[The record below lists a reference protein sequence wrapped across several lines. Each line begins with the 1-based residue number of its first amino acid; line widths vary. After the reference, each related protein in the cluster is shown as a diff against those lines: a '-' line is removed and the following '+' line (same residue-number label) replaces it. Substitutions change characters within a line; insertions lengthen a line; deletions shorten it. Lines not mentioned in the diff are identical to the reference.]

1 MNLSTYQNTVYSNGI
16 ELRNSREQQKEK
28 EVFLYYVSNLDYWC
42 ISYIDGLHAGHHRQV
57 QNERFLFSSER
68 KLYPCVS
75 DQNAFDRYTG
85 GFAGALGA
93 LGIVVALGAILG
105 SLLSMSGA
113 TEQLAAGV
121 LRAAGKERSSLAM
134 NIIGFIISI
143 PVYMGSAY
151 IILNPLCKNLSKD
164 TKKNVFVFTTA
175 LSIGLLVTH
184 CLVIPTPGPLA
195 VANTLGI
202 DIGWFILYA
211 LLVSIAASLTGGWL
225 YGKFMGKKYP
235 YEELIED
242 LKEDTAEETDS
253 ELWPQE

>member
-1 MNLSTYQNTVYSNGI
+1 MSQTWIIGAFLISMAYMLVTIIKFYSLLSGSFILAFLIRMPLTDINGAI
-16 ELRNSREQQKEK
+16 
-28 EVFLYYVSNLDYWC
+28 
-42 ISYIDGLHAGHHRQV
+42 
-57 QNERFLFSSER
+57 
-68 KLYPCVS
+68 
-75 DQNAFDRYTG
+75 TG

-151 IILNPLCKNLSKD
+151 IILNPLCKNLSRD
-164 TKKNVFVFTTA
+164 TKKNVIVYTTA

-202 DIGWFILYA
+202 DIGWFILSGFTCGILAIFYVGPYYNATCAA
-211 LLVSIAASLTGGWL
+211 LYDVLEHGNRMAGMDQPPVDPTSMFTG
-225 YGKFMGKKYP
+225 MP
-235 YEELIED
+235 
-242 LKEDTAEETDS
+242 
-253 ELWPQE
+253 PQQM